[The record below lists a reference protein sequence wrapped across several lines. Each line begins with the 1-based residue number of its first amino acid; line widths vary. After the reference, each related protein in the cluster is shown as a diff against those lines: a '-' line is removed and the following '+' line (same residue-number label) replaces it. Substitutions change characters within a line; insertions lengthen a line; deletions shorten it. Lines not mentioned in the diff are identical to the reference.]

1 MEGKVLDRR
10 IRTAFSLRKE
20 QFKLSIG
27 IARRNITRSKYRSFL
42 LIFGVLL
49 TVALETGI
57 AISVDTLY
65 DDFILDNRNQNFTDI
80 TINPTTWL
88 ELSSMET
95 LAKNVRK
102 IPGVGKVSPVYF
114 FTVNRFLREEFRTN
128 ILVYGV
134 DSQNHPDMPYFELK
148 EGSRSLSRN
157 RIIISRR
164 IQYTLGLEIGDVVD
178 LSAAGSGLNVVN
190 VEISGIISD
199 TSVFGN
205 KLGFLYIIADIK
217 TVLSA
222 IPLNNRSELLSVGI
236 DMSVTDL
243 LQVREVAEKI
253 EDNLGL
259 KYSVFVEKE
268 ISQVQAA
275 GIRAYQTAMNLVIL
289 ASFIVEFLFMT
300 NLLAIAIRDRQ
311 KEIGILRAVGAK
323 SWQLVEQIGIEIF
336 IYAFIGSFF
345 GIFLGIGFSIVL
357 VDFLDQF
364 YTSIELSIILVQP
377 SSLIAIFLSGIVV
390 ALISGL
396 YPIFL
401 ATSMPV
407 VQNIHSRMRQT
418 KSLVTITKSTWKY
431 TVGAGIILSVTAF
444 VLQLFIGP
452 SRFLDFSLLSIH
464 FISVVMIFLGTI
476 LIEIGFL
483 IFLPRI
489 AWKIL
494 FWYSPVTRT
503 ISIRNIAREFQ
514 KSLFTIMTAAMAL
527 TFIIIVGSL
536 SASIIAEVPNYF
548 QDQWG
553 TIDVIAEV
561 PDSNLRPMNSTV
573 FLDNKHAIQR
583 SAFIQ
588 ETRTEINTINGYM
601 FGVDP
606 KQYGYF
612 SETVLQ
618 SVINQPSYLLLNLSR
633 RSSSRNITY
642 GLVTDLLFQRLRV
655 PLGTNV
661 SIKVA
666 DNSTVNITLLAVVKA
681 NVFLRNGEYVYINS
695 SCYQEFFNS
704 TLAKWFICQK
714 SEETISAKG
723 TMELAFPDAI
733 DITEI
738 TTFTDIM
745 ERTLSFQAA
754 IFQALFIQSF
764 ILAAIAQFVCILVT
778 TLRMER
784 EMGIMR
790 SFGLS
795 RGGVFSIFMS
805 ESTILGFTALIVG
818 LIDGFVGIVL
828 LLWYISLSIPID
840 LIIPPL
846 NIIFWIIASI
856 FITFASTAVPAYRS
870 SQKNIVA
877 AISGQPMAKGYGET
891 ISKRQRLRRVFL
903 VEEEHAQSFYTAKL
917 IPVSGTKTQKQ
928 LSAVETSVTSRNTLR
943 LGITFIRARKIKI
956 LNIFLGGM
964 FLVGL
969 NCIYEGRMTTNGLIL
984 SELLIRFFISFSYF
998 GSFFEMP
1005 FLNPLVFI
1013 IGLVMMTPISSYLS
1027 NNHQGWTLLIR
1038 TLVSFL
1044 IGIISIAIIILSWI
1058 IINIAFYIFLWIL
1071 ILAIYGVPIYYIA
1084 DSSTLFFTQYIF
1096 IFVIE
1101 MLFFQRIWALLLYRG
1116 FSDEKSLRS
1125 HIAWIRKNG
1134 SRGQLGFILL
1144 VLLHQIMK
1152 GILINLFIPP
1162 IHLGS
1167 EYFHYLEPVNY
1178 LPPLQPVS
1186 FIILMSFE
1194 IGFLLVLVIYQLMQF
1209 YKEENTQ

>member
-1 MEGKVLDRR
+1 MLDRP

-27 IARRNITRSKYRSFL
+27 VARRNITRSKYRSFL

-57 AISVDTLY
+57 SISVDTLY
-65 DDFILDNRNQNFTDI
+65 DDFVLDNRNQNFTDI
-80 TINPTTWL
+80 TINPIAWVG
-88 ELSSMET
+88 LSGMET
-95 LAKNVRK
+95 LTKDVRK
-102 IPGVGKVSPVYF
+102 IPGVGKASPVYF
-114 FTVNRFLREEFRTN
+114 FTVNRFLGEEFRTN

-134 DSQNHPDMPYFELK
+134 DSQNHPDMPHFELK
-148 EGSRSLSRN
+148 EGSRSLSGN
-157 RIIISRR
+157 KIIISRR
-164 IQYTLGLEIGDVVD
+164 IQYTLGLKIGDVID
-178 LSAAGSGLNVVN
+178 LSAAGSSLNVVN
-190 VEISGIISD
+190 VEVSGIISD
-199 TSVFGN
+199 TSAFGN

-222 IPLNNRSELLSVGI
+222 IPRKNQSELLINGI

-253 EDNLGL
+253 EDTLGL
-259 KYSVFVEKE
+259 EYAVSVEKE

-289 ASFIVEFLFMT
+289 TSFIVEFLFMT

-323 SWQLVEQIGIEIF
+323 SWQLVEQIGIEILV
-336 IYAFIGSFF
+336 YAFIGSFF

-357 VDFLDQF
+357 VEILDQF
-364 YTSIELSIILVQP
+364 YTSIELSIILVHP
-377 SSLIAIFLSGIVV
+377 STFMAIFLSGIVV

-418 KSLVTITKSTWKY
+418 KSPVTITKSMWKY
-431 TVGAGIILSVTAF
+431 TAGAGIILTVTAF

-452 SRFLDFSLLSIH
+452 SRFLDFSLLSMH
-464 FISVVMIFLGTI
+464 FISVIMIFLGTI

-489 AWKIL
+489 AWKML

-503 ISIRNIAREFQ
+503 ISIRNVAREFQ

-536 SASIIAEVPNYF
+536 STSIIAEVPSYF

-553 TIDVIAEV
+553 TIDVVAEM
-561 PDSNLRPMNSTV
+561 PDNNLRPMNSTI
-573 FLDNKHAIQR
+573 FLDNRHTVQR

-588 ETRTEINTINGYM
+588 ETRTEINTINGYV
-601 FGVDP
+601 FGVDA
-606 KQYGYF
+606 KQYSHF
-612 SETVLQ
+612 SERVLQ
-618 SVINQPSYLLLNLSR
+618 SVINQPSYHLLNLSQ

-661 SIKVA
+661 SIKVT

-681 NVFLRNGEYVYINS
+681 NIFLRSGEYLYINS

-714 SEETISAKG
+714 TKEAISAKG
-723 TMELAFPDAI
+723 SMEIAFPDAI

-738 TTFTDIM
+738 TTFTEIM

-764 ILAAIAQFVCILVT
+764 ILAGIAQFVCILVT

-795 RGGVFSIFMS
+795 KGGVFSIFMA

-818 LIDGFVGIVL
+818 LIDGFVGIAL
-828 LLWYISLSIPID
+828 LLWYISLSIPIN

-846 NIIFWIIASI
+846 NIFFWIIASI
-856 FITFASTAVPAYRS
+856 FITLASTVVPAYRS

-877 AISGQPMAKGYGET
+877 TISGHPKAKGYGEKPST
-891 ISKRQRLRRVFL
+891 RQRQWTWTFL
-903 VEEEHAQSFYTAKL
+903 PEPSLLTTEPIPTSVE
-917 IPVSGTKTQKQ
+917 VD
-928 LSAVETSVTSRNTLR
+928 TSVTSMNTLQ
-943 LGITFIRARKIKI
+943 LGISFLRAKKNKIQI
-956 LNIFLGGM
+956 IFLGGLSLAAM
-964 FLVGL
+964 NYIFDS
-969 NCIYEGRMTTNGLIL
+969 RMSINGLIL

-998 GSFFEMP
+998 GYDFGTP
-1005 FLNPLVFI
+1005 LLNPLLFI
-1013 IGLVMMTPISSYLS
+1013 VGLVMMTPISSYLS
-1027 NNHQGWTLLIR
+1027 KNHQGRNLLIR
-1038 TLVSFL
+1038 TLGSFL
-1044 IGIISIAIIILSWI
+1044 IGIISITIIILSWI
-1058 IINIAFYIFLWIL
+1058 IINIAFYIFLWML
-1071 ILAIYGVPIYYIA
+1071 IMPLAMSIYGEPIYYIA
-1084 DSSTLFFTQYIF
+1084 DSSTLFFTQFIF

-1101 MLFFQRIWALLLYRG
+1101 ILFFQRIWALLLYRG
-1116 FSDEKSLRS
+1116 FSDGKSLRS
-1125 HIAWIRKNG
+1125 HIAWIRQNG
-1134 SRGQLGFILL
+1134 SRGQVGFLSL

-1152 GILINLFIPP
+1152 GILNNLLYFLFRPP
-1162 IHLGS
+1162 IRMDYS
-1167 EYFHYLEPVNY
+1167 EYFDYYEYLEAVNY
-1178 LPPLQPVS
+1178 LPPLHPIS

-1194 IGFLLVLVIYQLMQF
+1194 IGFLLVLVVYQLMQF
-1209 YKEENTQ
+1209 YKEEGKTL